1 MHFQLLPALAVEV
14 SVPDEAV
21 VSVVPLATSVLP
33 DVLSSAE
40 AVSAVFCVSVVPA
53 SGVGVAVSDDGA

>member
-14 SVPDEAV
+14 VVPDEAV

-40 AVSAVFCVSVVPA
+40 AVSAVSP
-53 SGVGVAVSDDGA
+53 SDTDRKISAYD